1 MDYVNKHGEDL
12 MDNRLNRGQ
21 FSLIKTR
28 DCKRTVSL
36 LAGKRMSAFLSFCDH
51 SYFYCSFLSKNS
63 G

>member
-36 LAGKRMSAFLSFCDH
+36 LRRQENVGFSLFL
-51 SYFYCSFLSKNS
+51 
-63 G
+63 